1 MDDKKNKS
9 VSSESDRQDTPEF
22 VTEDTYSDEELLK
35 RAFSKDAVSSPS
47 PESSDDDWVEHL
59 QLDFSQ
65 EDGQTFSSTDDE
77 RPDKGSP
84 SVRDQIS
91 AKNSTPVKDDVPTH
105 NPVSAASPHP
115 SPRHERLDE
124 EEDSTS
130 GKSYKIPIICLCI
143 GIAAVAILLVVVLF
157 YNGTNSNSG
166 LYVPAQTQSSPPESP
181 AQESQVSETSLA
193 ETQPLTQPPI
203 TTAAETAASQPS
215 SSPVSSSSS
224 DTSLDHGI
232 HFDPVNVQVTAKIE
246 TNLRSEPSTRRD
258 DTVVTTIYNG
268 DWVTQIG
275 VSSNGWSKVEYNGQV
290 LYAVTSLLTTDPDG
304 NYSGTY

>member
-1 MDDKKNKS
+1 MDDKKNES
-9 VSSESDRQDTPEF
+9 VSSKSDRQDTPEF

-65 EDGQTFSSTDDE
+65 EEAQTSSGTDDE
-77 RPDKGSP
+77 RSEKSSP
-84 SVRDQIS
+84 SVKEQIS
-91 AKNSTPVKDDVPTH
+91 AKKSSPVKDDV
-105 NPVSAASPHP
+105 SAP
-115 SPRHERLDE
+115 SPRHQRLDE
-124 EEDSTS
+124 EEEEEDFAG

-143 GIAAVAILLVVVLF
+143 GIAAAAILLVVVLF
-157 YNGTNSNSG
+157 YNGKNSNSD

-193 ETQPLTQPPI
+193 ETQPHTQPLI

-215 SSPVSSSSS
+215 SSPVSSPSS

-258 DTVVTTIYNG
+258 DTVVATIYNG